1 MSCIKPLIPAWLMAA
16 VGCLA
21 FAAGAG
27 RATAAEQPAGS
38 CKLQLAA
45 ELEVRVLPAGAVV
58 VPAKVAGQDV
68 WLFLGSN
75 GAFPQVFE
83 SAANQLG
90 LEHKAITE
98 RTQLGSRT
106 RRVETGLS
114 GANGPLDQKVS
125 LPSFLL
131 GKVSLGAWQAVL
143 LPGADRPLMQIDG
156 HPVIGIMG
164 TQIFRLVDTELDLAN
179 QRIRLFKATECPEAP
194 VYWGAEYTETRM
206 LFDRVGAM
214 HFVMELD
221 GRKIDTG
228 LLSGISAP
236 SIDEGIAKRYFGFD
250 SQSPGVIRE
259 VGNGREQ
266 SSYYAMSLTAA
277 GLNVSNARVRI
288 SESRTTRC
296 GSTMAGDAG
305 PSIQYSKCENT
316 VPFTL
321 GTGVLQK
328 LRIYIAAKQ
337 DKIYFTRNTLTAT
350 PAPSPAP

>member
-1 MSCIKPLIPAWLMAA
+1 MSRIKTLIPVSVIAAAGCLMFAA
-16 VGCLA
+16 VA
-21 FAAGAG
+21 SV
-27 RATAAEQPAGS
+27 ATAAEQAPGKCS
-38 CKLQLAA
+38 LQLAA
-45 ELEVRVLPAGAVV
+45 ELQVRISASGAVV

-75 GAFPQVFE
+75 GAFPLVYE

-106 RRVETGLS
+106 RRVESGLS
-114 GANGPLDQKVS
+114 SANGTLDQKVS

-131 GKVSLGAWQAVL
+131 GRVSLGAWQAVL
-143 LPGADRPLMQIDG
+143 LPGADRPLIQIDG

-164 TQIFRLVDTELDLAN
+164 TQIFRLIDAELDLAN
-179 QRIRLFKATECPEAP
+179 NRIRLFKATECPEAP
-194 VYWGAEYTETRM
+194 VYWGGEYTETRM

-228 LLSGISAP
+228 LLSGITTP

-259 VGNGREQ
+259 AGNGQEQ
-266 SSYYAMSLTAA
+266 SSYFAMSLTAA
-277 GLNVSNARVRI
+277 GLNVSNTRVRI
-288 SESRTTRC
+288 SDSRTTRC
-296 GSTMAGDAG
+296 GSTLAGDAG
-305 PSIQYSKCENT
+305 ESIQYATCDNT

-321 GTGVLQK
+321 GTGLLQK

-337 DKIYFTRNTLTAT
+337 EKIYFTSST
-350 PAPSPAP
+350 PAASPAPPP